1 MKITLKRT
9 PEQVELIKAMA
20 SRNRNVA
27 YEAQVA
33 LAEFIGPVLAEV
45 LNNAPTVSSLFQSLQ
60 FDADDNP
67 SIPLDL
73 YYDIADEDYVKVWS
87 QSHAGGL
94 PSSQVLPTVSELKVA
109 TYTLDSAVD
118 FDRRYAA
125 KSRMD
130 VVSKTFTR
138 VAQEIL
144 LKQDRT
150 SATLVMSSLAG
161 ASIKSSPLTANTQ
174 VFRTAVA
181 DTVLIDDF
189 NKLMTLAK
197 RVNTSWIGGTPTTR
211 TRGITDI
218 VCSPEVVGSIRAMA
232 YNPVNTNAGVTTD
245 AGGGS
250 AGITSSVVAA
260 PEGLRNELYQNAGLD
275 SFMGVNILEFNE
287 FGKGQKFNTLFDT
300 AAGATTY
307 ATFAGAR
314 TAVFDGAA
322 DGDEIIVGVDRTRD
336 SLMRVVATDPDSQS
350 EMNLVAD
357 DQYSIRQ
364 NKIGYFGQIEEGRI
378 VLDNRVLLGL
388 IKGG

>member
-9 PEQVELIKAMA
+9 PEQVELVKAMA
-20 SRNRNVA
+20 SRNRSVA

-45 LNNAPTVSSLFQSLQ
+45 LNNAPTVSNLFNSLQ

-94 PSSQVLPTVSELKVA
+94 PSNQVLPTASELKLA
-109 TYTLDSAVD
+109 TYTLDAAVD

-130 VVSKTFTR
+130 VVGKTFTR

-144 LKQDRT
+144 LKQERT
-150 SATLVMSSLAG
+150 SATLLMTSLAG
-161 ASIKSSPLTANTQ
+161 AQIKGSPNLNQ
-174 VFRTAVA
+174 RQIFRTAIA

-197 RVNTSWIGGTPTTR
+197 RINTSWIGGTPTTR

-232 YNPVNTNAGVTTD
+232 YNPVNTTAVPDTTE
-245 AGGGS
+245 S
-250 AGITSSVVAA
+250 TVLPA
-260 PEGLRNELYQNAGLD
+260 PEQLRNELYQNAGLD

-287 FGKGQKFNTLFDT
+287 MGKGEKFNTIFDT
-300 AAGATTY
+300 AAGSQKYSVYGDSAD
-307 ATFAGAR
+307 ANARSAVFAGA
-314 TAVFDGAA
+314 T
-322 DGDEIIVGVDRTRD
+322 DEIIVGVDRTRD
-336 SLMRVVATDPDSQS
+336 SLMRVVATDPDSSS
-350 EMNLVAD
+350 ELNLIAD
-357 DQYSIRQ
+357 DQYSVRQ
-364 NKIGYFGQIEEGRI
+364 NKIGYYGQLEEGRV

-388 IKGG
+388 VKGG

>member
-9 PEQVELIKAMA
+9 PEQVELVKAMA
-20 SRNRNVA
+20 SRNRTVA

-45 LNNAPTVSSLFQSLQ
+45 LNNAPTVSNLFNSLQ

-73 YYDIADEDYVKVWS
+73 YYDIADEDYVRVWS

-94 PSSQVLPTVSELKVA
+94 PSNQVLPTASELKLA
-109 TYTLDSAVD
+109 TYTLDAAVD

-130 VVSKTFTR
+130 VVGKTFTR

-144 LKQDRT
+144 LKQERT
-150 SATLVMSSLAG
+150 SASLLMTSLAG
-161 ASIKSSPLTANTQ
+161 ASIKTSPLFEDKQ
-174 VFRTAVA
+174 IFRTALA
-181 DTVLIDDF
+181 DSVLIDDF

-197 RVNTSWIGGTPTTR
+197 RINTSWIGGTPTTR

-232 YNPVNTNAGVTTD
+232 YNPVNTRGGDGAGAAATD
-245 AGGGS
+245 GS
-250 AGITSSVVAA
+250 QNPLAA

-287 FGKGQKFNTLFDT
+287 MGKGEKFNSIFDT
-300 AAGATTY
+300 AAGTATYKTY
-307 ATFAGAR
+307 DGARGAQFAGA
-314 TAVFDGAA
+314 T
-322 DGDEIIVGVDRTRD
+322 DEIIVGVDRTRD
-336 SLMRVVATDPDSQS
+336 SLMRVVATDPDSSS
-350 EMNLVAD
+350 ELNLVAD
-357 DQYSIRQ
+357 DQYSVRQ
-364 NKIGYFGQIEEGRI
+364 NKIGYYGQLEEGRV

>member
-9 PEQVELIKAMA
+9 PEQVELVKAMA
-20 SRNRNVA
+20 SRNRSVA

-45 LNNAPTVSSLFQSLQ
+45 LNNAPTVSNLFNSLQ

-94 PSSQVLPTVSELKVA
+94 PSNQVLPTASELKLA
-109 TYTLDSAVD
+109 TYTLDAAVD

-130 VVSKTFTR
+130 VVGKTFTR

-144 LKQDRT
+144 LKQERT
-150 SATLVMSSLAG
+150 SATLLMTSLAG
-161 ASIKSSPLTANTQ
+161 AQIKTSPLFENKQ
-174 VFRTAVA
+174 IFRTALA
-181 DTVLIDDF
+181 DQVLIDDF
-189 NKLMTLAK
+189 NKLMTLGK
-197 RVNTSWIGGTPTTR
+197 RINTSWVGGTPTTR

-232 YNPVNTNAGVTTD
+232 YNPVNTRGGDGAGAAATD
-245 AGGGS
+245 GS
-250 AGITSSVVAA
+250 QNPIAA

-287 FGKGQKFNTLFDT
+287 FGKGQKFNTIFDT
-300 AAGATTY
+300 AAGTASY
-307 ATFAGAR
+307 KTFAGAR
-314 TAVFDGAA
+314 ANQFAGAS
-322 DGDEIIVGVDRTRD
+322 DEIIVGVDRTRD
-336 SLMRVVATDPDSQS
+336 SLMRVIATDPDSNS
-350 EMNLVAD
+350 EMNLIAD
-357 DQYSIRQ
+357 DQYSVRQ
-364 NKIGYFGQIEEGRI
+364 NKIGYYGQIEEGRV

-388 IKGG
+388 IKGQ